1 MTPTQQLI
9 SSEIRRNF
17 QEQYAAS
24 LKKDSVENLQ
34 MALDIFERYARNEK
48 LTDTE
53 RQIVAQ
59 VQIMSSVSAVR
70 KIIAEEIQARK
81 PANRQIKRVVTS
93 KRQRLTTLAER
104 EERRQLYAQ
113 AVREGK
119 TVADVISERA
129 KKTMEQSETE
139 AT

>member
-1 MTPTQQLI
+1 MTPTQELI